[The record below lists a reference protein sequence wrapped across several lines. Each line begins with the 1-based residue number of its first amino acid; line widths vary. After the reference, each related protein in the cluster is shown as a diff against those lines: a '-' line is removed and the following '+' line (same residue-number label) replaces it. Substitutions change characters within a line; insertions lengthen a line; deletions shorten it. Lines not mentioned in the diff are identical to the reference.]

1 MRPDVFADLD
11 HLFMLNFSVSAE
23 ELSTLVPS
31 PLQLLTR
38 HGRGFPSIVLP
49 RIRNLRPARLG
60 VPRVHYELYGLRI
73 LVEFESARLG
83 RTKGIWFQRLI
94 MDPNPLRWIA
104 NAVTPFQFERGCV
117 TKRCDDSGWTSI
129 VAEFASGEPAVHAE
143 VCPSPHYP
151 DTLTDHSCF
160 STSDEALAM
169 YNDIAFGFLVDP
181 ARCVHILQIAEP
193 HPNYVAW
200 PLRHLQVRPESVRVP
215 RELTG
220 MQVQLEPSYYVGS
233 LPRYWRWLPSERFAT
248 PRCTCEPG

>member
-1 MRPDVFADLD
+1 
-11 HLFMLNFSVSAE
+11 
-23 ELSTLVPS
+23 
-31 PLQLLTR
+31 
-38 HGRGFPSIVLP
+38 
-49 RIRNLRPARLG
+49 
-60 VPRVHYELYGLRI
+60 
-73 LVEFESARLG
+73 
-83 RTKGIWFQRLI
+83 

-117 TKRCDDSGWTSI
+117 AKRRDDSGWTTI

-160 STSDEALAM
+160 STADEALAM

-181 ARCVHILQIAEP
+181 ARCVHVLQIAEP